1 MTVHPPSAPQNLTHN
16 GSLSFCSP
24 QYNGGSRIS
33 EYEVHLK
40 GVNSEDWYLLKTIPV
55 KPLSDEP
62 DIMEGNLPRDLK
74 GSFLIRVT
82 ARNIGGLGAIKVA
95 SVTHQAT

>member
-1 MTVHPPSAPQNLTHN
+1 M
-16 GSLSFCSP
+16 
-24 QYNGGSRIS
+24 
-33 EYEVHLK
+33 
-40 GVNSEDWYLLKTIPV
+40 

-82 ARNIGGLGAIKVA
+82 ARNIGGLGATSELIV
-95 SVTHQAT
+95 VLEGQY